1 MPTLKCF
8 ECMNSVNLIHEPTM
22 LKRYYIDVS
31 VRTLRSG
38 DIICLNNFADQV
50 KLDDQVTI
58 TLTASQNIFH
68 LNLCP

>member
-8 ECMNSVNLIHEPTM
+8 ECMNSVNLIHKPTM
-22 LKRYYIDVS
+22 LKCYYIDVL
-31 VRTLRSG
+31 VRTLRSA
-38 DIICLNNFADQV
+38 DVICLNNFADQV

-68 LNLCP
+68 PSLCP